1 MCSAIIMESRDSQHQ
16 LLNFGDKLDVISL
29 LFFACFVA
37 R

>member
-16 LLNFGDKLDVISL
+16 LLNFGDKLDVIFL
-29 LFFACFVA
+29 LFFGGLVA